1 MRRDNALIFRVLSC
15 IESGQDPLGSS
26 YCEILQQ
33 LEHDYGVSGDCER
46 VGDLQ
51 KSLEYQL
58 EILEDA
64 AFVKKY
70 SAHYDSPDKIFYRL
84 MWSGHEYLDDRRKAG
99 A

>member
-1 MRRDNALIFRVLSC
+1 MTRDNELIFRVLSC
-15 IESGQDPLGSS
+15 IESGLDPLGSS
-26 YCEILQQ
+26 YSELLQQ

-51 KSLEYQL
+51 KILEYQL

-84 MWSGHEYLDDRRKAG
+84 MWSGHEYLDHKRKAC